1 MPLVE
6 VEVKIV
12 NLKGMHMKAAGHF
25 RRTAARFKSEIS
37 VSRDNMTVSAKSI
50 IGLLGLQAS
59 RGQSIEIRA
68 EGEDAEQAA
77 AALVRLISDR
87 FGEAEEDKKEMER
100 QKRRKRE
107 KRGRKGEKGKG
118 E

>member
-6 VEVKIV
+6 VEVEIV

-59 RGQSIEIRA
+59 RGASIEIRA
-68 EGEDAEQAA
+68 EGEDAEEAA
-77 AALVRLISDR
+77 AALVKLISDR
-87 FGEAEEDKKEMER
+87 FGEKEEDKKEMER
-100 QKRRKRE
+100 RRKKRK
-107 KRGRKGEKGKG
+107 KRGRKAEKEKGG
-118 E
+118 